1 MSPDS
6 SDYTNLSVNHWLAL
20 KRSVQAIMV
29 PEGNAVTLD
38 EGQMV
43 RVTQKLGDT
52 FTIMNDMGQLFRVAG
67 MDGDAIGEQ
76 QITSPVAALTDESI
90 EAQVAAHLR
99 NTYDPEIPVNIVELG
114 LVYGQEV
121 SELGDGTRKIHIRL
135 TLTAPGCG
143 MSEVLKGDVE
153 RKLRSIVGV
162 SEVAVEIVFEP
173 PWSKDLMSEAAKLQL
188 GML

>member
-1 MSPDS
+1 MSADQE
-6 SDYTNLSVNHWLAL
+6 YTNLTVNHWLAL

-29 PEGNAVTLD
+29 PEGSAVTLD

-43 RVTQKLGDT
+43 RVTQRLGDT
-52 FTIMNDMGQLFRVAG
+52 FTVMSDIGQLFRIAG
-67 MDGDAIGEQ
+67 MDGDAIGET
-76 QITSPVAALTDESI
+76 QIASPVSTASDESI
-90 EAQVAAHLR
+90 EGQVAGHLK

-121 SELGDGTRKIHIRL
+121 SALPDGTHKVHIHL

-153 RKLRSIVGV
+153 RKLRGIQGV
-162 SEVAVEIVFEP
+162 SEVLVEIVFEP
-173 PWSKDLMSEAAKLQL
+173 PWTQDKMSDAAKLQL
-188 GML
+188 GMM